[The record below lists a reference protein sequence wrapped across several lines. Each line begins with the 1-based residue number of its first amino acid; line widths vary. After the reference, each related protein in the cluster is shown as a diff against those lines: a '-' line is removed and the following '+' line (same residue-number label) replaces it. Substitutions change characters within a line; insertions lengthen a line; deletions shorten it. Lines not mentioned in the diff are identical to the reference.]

1 MKTLLIGWR
10 DGNVADAI
18 MREAGESYRR
28 EWYVPSTE
36 QMDMLRPGTIHEY
49 IKEHG
54 PFDEIIYTAALNEL
68 TWIEDIHYDDL
79 SRVFGVNVFGL
90 VEVVARHIEF
100 FEDHHPLRVVA
111 IVSDSAR
118 TPMRGSLLYG
128 SSKTA
133 LTGVLRNMA
142 RELAPKAIVVGV
154 SPGIIDET
162 PMTEYIDATVPEFRG
177 WTPEQAKEYEKSMI
191 PLKRRVTKQE
201 VAETVLF
208 ALDGPASLT
217 GSIIEITGGK

>member
-1 MKTLLIGWR
+1 MKKTLLVGWSE
-10 DGNVADAI
+10 GNVADKISALLGTN
-18 MREAGESYRR
+18 REVYAPAQNEL
-28 EWYVPSTE
+28 
-36 QMDMLRPGTIHEY
+36 DMLRPKTIHEY
-49 IKEHG
+49 IERFG
-54 PFDEIIYTAALNEL
+54 PFDEIIYCAALNQL

-79 SRVFGVNVFGL
+79 QRIYGVNVFGL
-90 VEVVARHIEF
+90 VEIVARHIER
-100 FEDHHPLRVVA
+100 FEDHHPLRIVA

-142 RELAPKAIVVGV
+142 RELAPRAIVVGV
-154 SPGIIDET
+154 SPGIIEDT
-162 PMTEYIDATVPEFRG
+162 PMTKYIDRKVPDFRG
-177 WTPEQAKEYEKSMI
+177 WTSEQAKAYEQSMI

-208 ALDGPASLT
+208 ALNGPESLT